1 MMLEHLGESKASQ
14 AIEAAVRAVLGENS
28 VRTPDL
34 GGTSTTQDVRD
45 AVLAKLDRAEAGAA
59 G

>member
-1 MMLEHLGESKASQ
+1 
-14 AIEAAVRAVLGENS
+14 